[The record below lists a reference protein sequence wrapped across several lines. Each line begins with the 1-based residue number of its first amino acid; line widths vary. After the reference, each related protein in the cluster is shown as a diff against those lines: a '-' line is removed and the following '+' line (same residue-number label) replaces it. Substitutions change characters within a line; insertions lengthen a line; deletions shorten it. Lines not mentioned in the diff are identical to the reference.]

1 MNWCAGIVGF
11 IQLHPW
17 KIVGLSGSVI
27 FGLRFVL
34 QWIASEKAQ
43 KSIIPFGFWEASLLG
58 SLLLLSYF
66 AIYKRDSVGVL
77 QSLLPVPLYARNL
90 YLKYREVF
98 VGRHEEVNPTVD
110 PVGTVGK

>member
-1 MNWCAGIVGF
+1 MGILETINSPADGTAINYTFDQNVN
-11 IQLHPW
+11 P
-17 KIVGLSGSVI
+17 
-27 FGLRFVL
+27 
-34 QWIASEKAQ
+34 E
-43 KSIIPFGFWEASLLG
+43 SIIPFGFWEASLLG

-98 VGRHEEVNPTVD
+98 VDKHQGIDPAAD
-110 PVGTVGK
+110 PVETVGK